1 MRAAAIDIK
10 LLKIRTERLKS
21 SSVPK
26 PKTNLNL
33 NQLLTLKLVP
43 KTSTN
48 NVKWLMMFHKFQTK
62 NMI

>member
-1 MRAAAIDIK
+1 MRAAALDIK

-48 NVKWLMMFHKFQTK
+48 NVKLLMMFHKFQTK

>member
-1 MRAAAIDIK
+1 MKAAAVAVKFIQ
-10 LLKIRTERLKS
+10 IRTEPLKS
-21 SSVPK
+21 NSVPK

-43 KTSTN
+43 KTNTN

>member
-43 KTSTN
+43 KTNTN
-48 NVKWLMMFHKFQTK
+48 NVKLLMMFHKFQTK

>member
-1 MRAAAIDIK
+1 MKAAAVAVKFIQ
-10 LLKIRTERLKS
+10 IRTEPLKS
-21 SSVPK
+21 NSVPK

-43 KTSTN
+43 KTNIN
-48 NVKWLMMFHKFQTK
+48 NVKLLMKFHKFQTK

>member
-43 KTSTN
+43 KTNTN

>member
-48 NVKWLMMFHKFQTK
+48 NVKLLMMFHKFQTK